1 MIRTIAVSGFKNSGK
16 TTLCRRLIEEL
27 ARLGVRTGYIKRTSE
42 DALDAEGPD
51 TSKLRGAGVTAVL
64 WGDDGLRAEESRR
77 DMSQEYIVSKY
88 FPDCEIVILEGGKYL
103 DLPKI
108 WVESETPRPGGVKGV
123 FMLYDRK
130 RPGDGAAR
138 FGAGDEAL
146 IAKKLAGLVRGGNYR
161 SSSVFVGGR
170 ELPMKDFI
178 ADFVRGVVLGMLSSL
193 KGGRARGEEV
203 KVFIRGEKNDSPRAP
218 R

>member
-42 DALDAEGPD
+42 EALGAGGTD
-51 TSKLRGAGVTAVL
+51 TSKLRDAGVTAVL
-64 WGDDGLRAEESRR
+64 WGDDGLRAEETKSGI
-77 DMSQEYIVSKY
+77 SHEYIVSKY
-88 FPDCEIVILEGGKYL
+88 FPDCEIVIVEGGKYL

-108 WVESETPRPGGVKGV
+108 WVESDTPRPEDVKGV
-123 FMLYDRK
+123 FMQYDRT

-138 FGAGDEAL
+138 FGCGDEAL
-146 IAKKLAGLVRGGNYR
+146 MAKKLAAFVREENYR
-161 SSSVFVGGR
+161 SSSVFIGSR

-178 ADFVRGVVLGMLSSL
+178 ADFVRGAVLGMLSSL
-193 KGGRARGEEV
+193 KQGPAQGDEV
-203 KVFIRGEKNDSPRAP
+203 KIFIRGKK
-218 R
+218 